1 MTRKLD
7 IEARLERSLVNQV
20 KAPQLDRKFDAS
32 VWARIEA
39 QSQAATNP
47 VLEPPRMSR
56 SARWLMISNAI
67 GVAVALALIV
77 YFGAQ
82 VLGPVEVNVPV
93 VSAPEISAT
102 TMEQISHVALNVI
115 TGVSL
120 IFALMFT
127 SLGRRLRSELQ
138 QYL

>member
-1 MTRKLD
+1 MTRKPD

-20 KAPQLDRKFDAS
+20 KAPKLSRNFDAS

-39 QSQAATNP
+39 QTATNP
-47 VLEPPRMSR
+47 VSEMPRASR
-56 SARWLMISNAI
+56 SARWLMISNSI
-67 GVAVALALIV
+67 GVAVALVLIV

-82 VLGPVEVNVPV
+82 ALGPVEVNVPV
-93 VSAPEISAT
+93 VSAPEISAS
-102 TMEQISHVALNVI
+102 MMDQISRVALNVI
-115 TGVSL
+115 TGASL

>member
-20 KAPQLDRKFDAS
+20 KAPKLGRKFDAS

-39 QSQAATNP
+39 QSATNP
-47 VLEPPRMSR
+47 ALGMPRASNP
-56 SARWLMISNAI
+56 ARWLMISNAI
-67 GVAVALALIV
+67 GGAITLVLIV
-77 YFGAQ
+77 YFGALA
-82 VLGPVEVNVPV
+82 LGPVEVNVPV

-102 TMEQISHVALNVI
+102 TIDQISRLALNVI
-115 TGVSL
+115 TGASL